1 MRLID
6 ADALVE
12 TFEKNARIAARFGSN
27 APAFRYL
34 ELAFAVNNAP
44 TVDAVPARHGKWIRT
59 GRPNIYGGTELE
71 CNLCKDRV
79 MVQDVSRE
87 HYCRNC
93 GARMDKGGA
102 DNETD

>member
-44 TVDAVPARHGKWIRT
+44 TVDAVPVRHGRWARDM
-59 GRPNIYGGTELE
+59 GGVWCSVCGEYSE
-71 CNLCKDRV
+71 GKYA
-79 MVQDVSRE
+79 
-87 HYCRNC
+87 YCPSC
-93 GARMDKGGA
+93 GAKMY
-102 DNETD
+102 EEEP